1 MRSSQPL
8 PVWYGRLKRFPDF
21 AATPWAEFVGNDQYL
36 NILLSVSMGSVAYEA
51 LYLDDTT
58 DKCEIVD
65 LARSD
70 GQIRVFD
77 TLKPDQV
84 TIIDCQAGSLTPTLR
99 TLSAIGF
106 LDNVKRGRLK
116 ITVLHVLGSTHAS
129 LEEIKTVSGLVDG
142 AKHVLVKNH
151 INEGSYLGL
160 SDELRAAANGGVINI
175 QKLDELVADHV
186 DRAGVLFDAFAKN
199 DVNSRVMRGYVNS
212 WLDKV
217 FAEYDSIRLSD

>member
-1 MRSSQPL
+1 MVPHVIIVGADKGGVGKTMISRTL
-8 PVWYGRLKRFPDF
+8 LDYFGRRPDRNCR
-21 AATPWAEFVGNDQYL
+21 AIDTQVPGG
-36 NILLSVSMGSVAYEA
+36 IL
-51 LYLDDTT
+51 
-58 DKCEIVD
+58 
-65 LARSD
+65 
-70 GQIRVFD
+70 

-99 TLSAIGF
+99 TLSTIGF

>member
-1 MRSSQPL
+1 MVPHVIIVGADKGGVGKTMISRTL
-8 PVWYGRLKRFPDF
+8 LDYFGRRPDRNCRAIDTQVPGGILHRFVP
-21 AATPWAEFVGNDQYL
+21 
-36 NILLSVSMGSVAYEA
+36 
-51 LYLDDTT
+51 

-99 TLSAIGF
+99 TLSTIGF

-186 DRAGVLFDAFAKN
+186 DRVGVLFDAFGKN

-212 WLDKV
+212 WMDKV
-217 FAEYDSIRLSD
+217 FAEYDSIRLAD